1 MRCQMLSI
9 IGALNLES
17 LSLIY
22 ANMNVIT
29 DRLQQYYAFLKG
41 YLTLHCNNDYDI
53 ANLTFGFWILP
64 KQSQQRP
71 YGNFQSITYLSSF
84 VYA

>member
-1 MRCQMLSI
+1 MHEIIKPESTSKSNFVRCPMLSI
-9 IGALNLES
+9 IVALDLES

-53 ANLTFGFWILP
+53 ANLTFWIL
-64 KQSQQRP
+64 
-71 YGNFQSITYLSSF
+71 NIT
-84 VYA
+84 